1 MSVNKVEEIGN
12 NNDEIEW
19 PSDENS
25 GENPPMK
32 LDAFRFFDFL
42 RPSKFYYFLNIC
54 STLKKILFTSQ
65 PRR

>member
-1 MSVNKVEEIGN
+1 VNKVEEIGN

-19 PSDENS
+19 LSDENS
-25 GENPPMK
+25 VK